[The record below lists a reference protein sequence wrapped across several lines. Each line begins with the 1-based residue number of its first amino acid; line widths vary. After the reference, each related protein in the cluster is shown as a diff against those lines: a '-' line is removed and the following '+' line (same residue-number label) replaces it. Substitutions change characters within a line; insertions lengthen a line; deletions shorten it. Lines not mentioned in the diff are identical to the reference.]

1 LLLLFLAGC
10 SLRGGA
16 AAAPWDGVLRLSA
29 PPLSRAGQ
37 TVSVLVEGD
46 APDGAEVTLTVMWG
60 YGPRVYRAQMR
71 RGAAALA
78 IPAADTRQQAGAATL
93 IIGVGAARASTP
105 LTIMPGPVDTLSEP
119 LLGPRSACVGSTDDS
134 MAAVIAADQY
144 GNAPADGTPISLNVA
159 YPDGSSATEEL
170 ALRSGL
176 AWANVQGRTRAGIIE
191 VGATAKRVVS
201 SRADMNV
208 AACAPSLFGL
218 SADPPGLPA
227 DGRQVLTLRTAPIV
241 DRYDNP
247 MPDGTLITFLVT
259 TPAGELRLP
268 AQTIG
273 GVAEV
278 SLRAPGDP
286 GVATARALILGV
298 ESTPLEI
305 TFRPV
310 GGP

>member
-1 LLLLFLAGC
+1 
-10 SLRGGA
+10 
-16 AAAPWDGVLRLSA
+16 
-29 PPLSRAGQ
+29 
-37 TVSVLVEGD
+37 
-46 APDGAEVTLTVMWG
+46 
-60 YGPRVYRAQMR
+60 
-71 RGAAALA
+71 
-78 IPAADTRQQAGAATL
+78 
-93 IIGVGAARASTP
+93 
-105 LTIMPGPVDTLSEP
+105 MPGPVDTLSEP

-144 GNAPADGTPISLNVA
+144 GNAPADGTPIDLNIA
-159 YPDGSSATEEL
+159 YPDGTSATEEL

-208 AACAPSLFGL
+208 AACAPSPFGL
-218 SADPPGLPA
+218 SAEPAGLPA

-247 MPDGTLITFLVT
+247 MPDGTLVTFLVT

-268 AQTIG
+268 AQTIS

-278 SLRAPGDP
+278 SLRAPGEP

-298 ESTPLEI
+298 KSEPLTI
-305 TFRPV
+305 TFRPA